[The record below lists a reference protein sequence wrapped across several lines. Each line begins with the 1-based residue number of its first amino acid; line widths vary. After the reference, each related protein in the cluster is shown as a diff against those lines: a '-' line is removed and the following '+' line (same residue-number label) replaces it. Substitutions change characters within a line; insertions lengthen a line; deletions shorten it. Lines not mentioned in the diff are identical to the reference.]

1 MKRTVWI
8 LLAAIA
14 VVAGVYIAAD
24 LLGNG
29 MLREFL
35 SEQFFYMEEYTDTT
49 GILHQ
54 YLSPNWY
61 RIKQLFFLLTALVV
75 VICIVCVRT
84 QSSRV
89 AMKHR
94 AEIEK
99 AMETALHQFLE
110 DRDFY
115 LPEGFGNI
123 EALLLQIRAKEQK
136 QLAMLEKQTRQKH
149 DLISYLAHDM
159 KTPLASVIGYLN
171 LLNDVSDVPKAQR
184 DTYIR
189 ITLDKAE
196 RLEQLID
203 EFFDIT
209 RFNLHDIV
217 VSRGRIA
224 LDFLLEQLI
233 DEFFDIT
240 RFNLHDIVVSRGR
253 IALDFLLEQLKEQ
266 FYPTLLA
273 QHKELKLD
281 IAEGSVCYGDA
292 DKLARAFNN
301 VLKNAISYSYP
312 NTVIRVAVKQE
323 AEHILLEFHNQGD
336 EIPEQKLEMIFEK
349 FFRLDKARS
358 TASGGAGLGLA
369 IAKEIVEAHGGSIYA
384 DSNMEETVFYIK
396 LPMPA
401 TDTELQSA

>member
-14 VVAGVYIAAD
+14 VVAGVYLAAD

-61 RIKQLFFLLTALVV
+61 RIKQLLFLLTALVV

-224 LDFLLEQLI
+224 LDFLLEQL
-233 DEFFDIT
+233 
-240 RFNLHDIVVSRGR
+240 
-253 IALDFLLEQLKEQ
+253 KEQ
-266 FYPTLLA
+266 FYPILLA

-401 TDTELQSA
+401 TDTELQSV

>member
-224 LDFLLEQLI
+224 LDFLLEQL
-233 DEFFDIT
+233 
-240 RFNLHDIVVSRGR
+240 
-253 IALDFLLEQLKEQ
+253 KEQ

-396 LPMPA
+396 LPMRNGYRA
-401 TDTELQSA
+401 AVSMIDVLHLEAENVQGYKL

>member
-61 RIKQLFFLLTALVV
+61 RIKQLLFLLTALVV

-224 LDFLLEQLI
+224 LDFLLEQL
-233 DEFFDIT
+233 
-240 RFNLHDIVVSRGR
+240 
-253 IALDFLLEQLKEQ
+253 KEQ
-266 FYPTLLA
+266 FYPILLA

>member
-14 VVAGVYIAAD
+14 VVAGVYLAAD

-61 RIKQLFFLLTALVV
+61 RIKQLLFLLTALVV

-189 ITLDKAE
+189 ITLDSG
-196 RLEQLID
+196 
-203 EFFDIT
+203 T
-209 RFNLHDIV
+209 T
-217 VSRGRIA
+217 G
-224 LDFLLEQLI
+224 
-233 DEFFDIT
+233 T
-240 RFNLHDIVVSRGR
+240 
-253 IALDFLLEQLKEQ
+253 
-266 FYPTLLA
+266 
-273 QHKELKLD
+273 
-281 IAEGSVCYGDA
+281 A
-292 DKLARAFNN
+292 D
-301 VLKNAISYSYP
+301 
-312 NTVIRVAVKQE
+312 
-323 AEHILLEFHNQGD
+323 
-336 EIPEQKLEMIFEK
+336 
-349 FFRLDKARS
+349 
-358 TASGGAGLGLA
+358 
-369 IAKEIVEAHGGSIYA
+369 
-384 DSNMEETVFYIK
+384 
-396 LPMPA
+396 
-401 TDTELQSA
+401 

>member
-14 VVAGVYIAAD
+14 VVAGVYLAAD

-61 RIKQLFFLLTALVV
+61 RIKQLLFLLTALVV

-224 LDFLLEQLI
+224 LDFLLEQL
-233 DEFFDIT
+233 
-240 RFNLHDIVVSRGR
+240 
-253 IALDFLLEQLKEQ
+253 KEQ
-266 FYPTLLA
+266 FYPILLA

>member
-224 LDFLLEQLI
+224 LDFLLEQL
-233 DEFFDIT
+233 
-240 RFNLHDIVVSRGR
+240 
-253 IALDFLLEQLKEQ
+253 KEQ
-266 FYPTLLA
+266 FYPILLA

-401 TDTELQSA
+401 TDTELQSV

>member
-14 VVAGVYIAAD
+14 VVAGVYLAAD

-61 RIKQLFFLLTALVV
+61 RIKQLLFLLTALVV

-110 DRDFY
+110 ERDFY
-115 LPEGFGNI
+115 LSEGFGNI

-224 LDFLLEQLI
+224 LDFLLEQL
-233 DEFFDIT
+233 
-240 RFNLHDIVVSRGR
+240 
-253 IALDFLLEQLKEQ
+253 KEQ

-273 QHKELKLD
+273 QQKELKLD

>member
-14 VVAGVYIAAD
+14 VVAGVYLAAD

-61 RIKQLFFLLTALVV
+61 RIKQLLFLLTALVV

-110 DRDFY
+110 ERDFY
-115 LPEGFGNI
+115 LSEGFGNI

-224 LDFLLEQLI
+224 LDFLLEQL
-233 DEFFDIT
+233 
-240 RFNLHDIVVSRGR
+240 
-253 IALDFLLEQLKEQ
+253 KEH
-266 FYPTLLA
+266 FYPTLLS

-281 IAEGSVCYGDA
+281 IAECSVCYGDA

>member
-1 MKRTVWI
+1 M
-8 LLAAIA
+8 
-14 VVAGVYIAAD
+14 
-24 LLGNG
+24 
-29 MLREFL
+29 
-35 SEQFFYMEEYTDTT
+35 
-49 GILHQ
+49 
-54 YLSPNWY
+54 
-61 RIKQLFFLLTALVV
+61 LTALVV

-224 LDFLLEQLI
+224 LDFLLEQL
-233 DEFFDIT
+233 
-240 RFNLHDIVVSRGR
+240 
-253 IALDFLLEQLKEQ
+253 KEQ
-266 FYPTLLA
+266 FYPILLA

-401 TDTELQSA
+401 TDTELQSV

>member
-14 VVAGVYIAAD
+14 VVAGVYLAAD

-61 RIKQLFFLLTALVV
+61 RIKQLLFLLTALVV

-224 LDFLLEQLI
+224 LDFLLEQL
-233 DEFFDIT
+233 
-240 RFNLHDIVVSRGR
+240 
-253 IALDFLLEQLKEQ
+253 KEQ
-266 FYPTLLA
+266 FYPILLA

-301 VLKNAISYSYP
+301 VLKNAISYSNP

>member
-14 VVAGVYIAAD
+14 VVAGVYLAAD

-61 RIKQLFFLLTALVV
+61 RIKQLLFLLTALVV

-224 LDFLLEQLI
+224 LDFLLEQL
-233 DEFFDIT
+233 
-240 RFNLHDIVVSRGR
+240 
-253 IALDFLLEQLKEQ
+253 KEQ
-266 FYPTLLA
+266 FYPILLA

-336 EIPEQKLEMIFEK
+336 EIPAQKLEMIFEK

>member
-14 VVAGVYIAAD
+14 VVAGVYLAAD

-61 RIKQLFFLLTALVV
+61 RIKQLLFLLTALVV

-136 QLAMLEKQTRQKH
+136 QLAMLEKQTCQKH

-224 LDFLLEQLI
+224 LDFLLEQL
-233 DEFFDIT
+233 
-240 RFNLHDIVVSRGR
+240 
-253 IALDFLLEQLKEQ
+253 KEQ
-266 FYPTLLA
+266 FYPILLA

>member
-14 VVAGVYIAAD
+14 VVAGVYLAAD

-61 RIKQLFFLLTALVV
+61 RIKQLLFLLTALVV

-110 DRDFY
+110 ERDFY
-115 LPEGFGNI
+115 LSEGFGNI

-149 DLISYLAHDM
+149 DLISYTDA
-159 KTPLASVIGYLN
+159 A
-171 LLNDVSDVPKAQR
+171 DVPKAQR

-196 RLEQLID
+196 R
-203 EFFDIT
+203 
-209 RFNLHDIV
+209 
-217 VSRGRIA
+217 
-224 LDFLLEQLI
+224 LEQLI

>member
-159 KTPLASVIGYLN
+159 KTPLASVIGYLH
-171 LLNDVSDVPKAQR
+171 LLNDVSDVPNAQR

-196 RLEQLID
+196 R
-203 EFFDIT
+203 
-209 RFNLHDIV
+209 
-217 VSRGRIA
+217 
-224 LDFLLEQLI
+224 LEQLI

>member
-171 LLNDVSDVPKAQR
+171 LLNDVSDVPNAQR

-189 ITLDKAE
+189 IPLDKAE
-196 RLEQLID
+196 R
-203 EFFDIT
+203 
-209 RFNLHDIV
+209 
-217 VSRGRIA
+217 
-224 LDFLLEQLI
+224 LEQLI

>member
-14 VVAGVYIAAD
+14 VVAGVYLAAD

-61 RIKQLFFLLTALVV
+61 RIKQLLFLLTALVV

-136 QLAMLEKQTRQKH
+136 QLAILEKQTRQKH

-224 LDFLLEQLI
+224 LDFLLEQL
-233 DEFFDIT
+233 
-240 RFNLHDIVVSRGR
+240 
-253 IALDFLLEQLKEQ
+253 KEQ
-266 FYPTLLA
+266 FYPILLA

>member
-14 VVAGVYIAAD
+14 VVAGVYLAAD

-61 RIKQLFFLLTALVV
+61 RIKQLLFLLTALVV

-99 AMETALHQFLE
+99 AMETALHQFLD

-224 LDFLLEQLI
+224 LDFLLEQL
-233 DEFFDIT
+233 
-240 RFNLHDIVVSRGR
+240 
-253 IALDFLLEQLKEQ
+253 KEQ
-266 FYPTLLA
+266 FYPILLA

-401 TDTELQSA
+401 TDTELQSV

>member
-1 MKRTVWI
+1 MKRTAWI
-8 LLAAIA
+8 ISIAIAAVGIVYLAA
-14 VVAGVYIAAD
+14 D
-24 LLGNG
+24 MFGNG
-29 MLREFL
+29 MLRDFL
-35 SEQFFYMEEYTDTT
+35 SEQFFYMDEYTDTT

-61 RIKQLFFLLTALVV
+61 RIKQLLFLLTALTA

-84 QSSRV
+84 QSNRI
-89 AMKHR
+89 AMRYK
-94 AEIEK
+94 AELEK

-136 QLAMLEKQTRQKH
+136 QLALLEKQTRQKH

-171 LLNDVSDVPKAQR
+171 LLNDVKDIPAAQR
-184 DTYIR
+184 DAYIR
-189 ITLDKAE
+189 ITLDKAD

-217 VSRGRIA
+217 ISRGK
-224 LDFLLEQLI
+224 
-233 DEFFDIT
+233 
-240 RFNLHDIVVSRGR
+240 

-273 QHKELKLD
+273 QHKELQLE
-281 IAEGSVCYGDA
+281 IAEGSICYGDA

-312 NTVIRVAVKQE
+312 DTVIRVAVKQE
-323 AEHILLEFHNQGD
+323 EQHILLEFHNQGD
-336 EIPEQKLEMIFEK
+336 EIPAQKLEMIFEK
-349 FFRLDKARS
+349 FFRLDQARS

-369 IAKEIVEAHGGSIYA
+369 IAKEIIEAHGGSIYA
-384 DSNMEETVFYIK
+384 DSNVQETVFYIK

-401 TDTELQSA
+401 KDTELQIPSADVT

>member
-14 VVAGVYIAAD
+14 VVAGVYLAAD

-61 RIKQLFFLLTALVV
+61 RIKQLLFLLTALVV

-189 ITLDKAE
+189 ITHDKAE
-196 RLEQLID
+196 R
-203 EFFDIT
+203 
-209 RFNLHDIV
+209 
-217 VSRGRIA
+217 
-224 LDFLLEQLI
+224 LEQLI

>member
-14 VVAGVYIAAD
+14 VVAGVYLAAD

-54 YLSPNWY
+54 YFSPNWY
-61 RIKQLFFLLTALVV
+61 RIKQLLFLLTALVV

-224 LDFLLEQLI
+224 LDFLLEQL
-233 DEFFDIT
+233 
-240 RFNLHDIVVSRGR
+240 
-253 IALDFLLEQLKEQ
+253 KEQ

-281 IAEGSVCYGDA
+281 IAEGSVCYGDV

>member
-14 VVAGVYIAAD
+14 VVAGVYLAAD

-61 RIKQLFFLLTALVV
+61 RIKQLLFLLTALVV

-123 EALLLQIRAKEQK
+123 EALLLQIRAKEKK

-224 LDFLLEQLI
+224 LDFLLEQL
-233 DEFFDIT
+233 
-240 RFNLHDIVVSRGR
+240 
-253 IALDFLLEQLKEQ
+253 KEQ
-266 FYPTLLA
+266 FYPILLA

>member
-14 VVAGVYIAAD
+14 VVAGVYLAAD

-61 RIKQLFFLLTALVV
+61 RIKQLLFLLTALVV

-224 LDFLLEQLI
+224 LDFLLEQL
-233 DEFFDIT
+233 
-240 RFNLHDIVVSRGR
+240 
-253 IALDFLLEQLKEQ
+253 KEQ
-266 FYPTLLA
+266 FYPILLA

-336 EIPEQKLEMIFEK
+336 EIPAQKLEMIFEK

-396 LPMPA
+396 LPMTA

>member
-14 VVAGVYIAAD
+14 VVAGVYLAAD

-61 RIKQLFFLLTALVV
+61 RIKQLLFLLTALVV

-110 DRDFY
+110 ERDFY
-115 LPEGFGNI
+115 LSEGFGNI

-224 LDFLLEQLI
+224 LDFLLEQL
-233 DEFFDIT
+233 
-240 RFNLHDIVVSRGR
+240 
-253 IALDFLLEQLKEQ
+253 KEQ

-273 QHKELKLD
+273 QRKELKLD
-281 IAEGSVCYGDA
+281 IAEGSVCSGDA

>member
-14 VVAGVYIAAD
+14 VVAGVYLAAD

-61 RIKQLFFLLTALVV
+61 RIKQLLFLLTALVV

-224 LDFLLEQLI
+224 LDFLLEQL
-233 DEFFDIT
+233 
-240 RFNLHDIVVSRGR
+240 
-253 IALDFLLEQLKEQ
+253 KEQ

-273 QHKELKLD
+273 QHKALKLD

>member
-14 VVAGVYIAAD
+14 VVAGVYLAAD

-61 RIKQLFFLLTALVV
+61 RIKQLLFLLTALVV

-196 RLEQLID
+196 RLEQL
-203 EFFDIT
+203 
-209 RFNLHDIV
+209 
-217 VSRGRIA
+217 
-224 LDFLLEQLI
+224 
-233 DEFFDIT
+233 
-240 RFNLHDIVVSRGR
+240 
-253 IALDFLLEQLKEQ
+253 KEQ
-266 FYPTLLA
+266 FYPILLA

-401 TDTELQSA
+401 TDTELQSV

>member
-224 LDFLLEQLI
+224 LDFLLEQL
-233 DEFFDIT
+233 
-240 RFNLHDIVVSRGR
+240 
-253 IALDFLLEQLKEQ
+253 KEQ
-266 FYPTLLA
+266 FYPILLA

>member
-224 LDFLLEQLI
+224 LDFLLEQL
-233 DEFFDIT
+233 
-240 RFNLHDIVVSRGR
+240 
-253 IALDFLLEQLKEQ
+253 KEQ

-396 LPMPA
+396 LPMTA

>member
-14 VVAGVYIAAD
+14 VVAGVYLAAD

-61 RIKQLFFLLTALVV
+61 RIKQLLFLLTALVV

-110 DRDFY
+110 ERDFY
-115 LPEGFGNI
+115 LSEGFGNI

-224 LDFLLEQLI
+224 LDFLLEQL
-233 DEFFDIT
+233 
-240 RFNLHDIVVSRGR
+240 
-253 IALDFLLEQLKEQ
+253 KEQ
-266 FYPTLLA
+266 FYPNLLA